1 MAAPFISMNAA
12 ALCFNREVRQC
23 RANIR
28 SASFKLLCE
37 HGQFLSIGGVRT
49 TLHPR
54 KHRFQQIVDRTLRQW
69 SIVTGKG
76 QEHRFRQSVALK
88 TNDSVRRQ
96 RVLEFYNANQFN

>member
-1 MAAPFISMNAA
+1 MNAA